1 MGNNQSV
8 PSSFLKLNIVSENDN
23 ISSSN
28 IINDGFVSEDY
39 LAEIIHQIMAKDEV
53 LAIIRRSVGEPL
65 RKKSKQVRKRKIR
78 CTPETLQQSVWGQL
92 MLAIQEEIA
101 EKGSLPQSDLQKTFG
116 LRFRVVQR
124 YCEGMCRRGCIRW
137 YW

>member
-8 PSSFLKLNIVSENDN
+8 PSPLLKLNNVSENDN

-53 LAIIRRSVGEPL
+53 LAIIRRFVGEPL
-65 RKKSKQVRKRKIR
+65 RKKSKQVRQRKHR

-92 MLAIQEEIA
+92 MSAIQE
-101 EKGSLPQSDLQKTFG
+101 GQVTYTPL
-116 LRFRVVQR
+116 
-124 YCEGMCRRGCIRW
+124 
-137 YW
+137 